1 MSAIDLTVELIIS
14 FLEYLEKD
22 RHNTPRTRNSRL
34 ATFKSF
40 GKMIRLLYPEHREIA
55 DKLLHL
61 PLKRTQKPL
70 IGFLTHEEINEV
82 FNKVNLKEKEGFRD
96 YTLLHIL
103 YDSGARASEI
113 ATLKIDDFD
122 PHRKTLALLGKGN
135 RYRLLELWSRTVELV
150 NLYLTKYR
158 STPKPLFRYQL
169 FINQRGTAFTRHGIY
184 GLCKK
189 YLSLALSPKRIKEL
203 NPAHSFRHTCA
214 VHMLLNGS
222 PITDIKNR
230 LGHAQIQS
238 TMTYLNLSLSRK
250 KEIQKRFIEYTQ
262 STLETDAKIT
272 EFLDWENKEETLA
285 WLDNL

>member
-1 MSAIDLTVELIIS
+1 
-14 FLEYLEKD
+14 
-22 RHNTPRTRNSRL
+22 
-34 ATFKSF
+34 
-40 GKMIRLLYPEHREIA
+40 MIRLIYPEHREIA
-55 DKLLHL
+55 EKLLHL
-61 PLKRTQKPL
+61 PPKRTQKPL
-70 IGFLTHEEINEV
+70 IGFLTHEEIHEV
-82 FNKVNLKEKEGFRD
+82 FNKVNLKRKEGFRD

-113 ATLKIDDFD
+113 AALKIDDFD

-135 RYRLLELWSRTVELV
+135 RYRLIELWPRTVELV

-158 STPKPLFRYQL
+158 ATPQVLFRYQL

-189 YLSLALSPKRIKEL
+189 YLSRALSPKRMREL

-230 LGHAQIQS
+230 LGHAELQS

-250 KEIQKRFIEYTQ
+250 KEIQKRFIKYTQ

-272 EFLDWENKEETLA
+272 EFLDWENKEHTLA